1 MKSLNRTL
9 SLVLVLV
16 MVFGLFGVASAA
28 FTDTSASNYTQ
39 AINVM
44 AGTGVINGTT
54 ATVAYSGNRVPANL
68 GVVKAQVGDWVLVH
82 AGLVIQVLSESQAQ
96 EINNLLAELE
106 TLL

>member
-1 MKSLNRTL
+1 MCVAAPGKIL
-9 SLVLVLV
+9 S
-16 MVFGLFGVASAA
+16 
-28 FTDTSASNYTQ
+28 
-39 AINVM
+39 
-44 AGTGVINGTT
+44 INGTT

-82 AGLVIQVLSESQAQ
+82 AGLVIQAQ